1 MRDVARCQFRTEFGE
16 RSGARFVK
24 RHFGFEDGL
33 FHFRKRSGHR
43 SGSWPQRSNFR
54 SHFPHPAALYPNKAP
69 LPHQPDMTILRPFAL
84 ISPGLREPDKP
95 RFVHA
100 HRTDRPANRPEF
112 FAPRPLLKL
121 ARTMAQR
128 KLSQS
133 RRSSHG
139 PVICRRS
146 WSWKVRSD
154 RRCAE
159 QYRARL
165 QRSCMP

>member
-1 MRDVARCQFRTEFGE
+1 LKCRLSPF
-16 RSGARFVK
+16 FVTVPVPGCNEATFAPISPTLLHSIRITLLFPPI
-24 RHFGFEDGL
+24 RHD
-33 FHFRKRSGHR
+33 H
-43 SGSWPQRSNFR
+43 
-54 SHFPHPAALYPNKAP
+54 
-69 LPHQPDMTILRPFAL
+69 LRPFAL

-95 RFVHA
+95 RFVRA

-159 QYRARL
+159 QYRAHL